1 MRIAHNISAV
11 NAFNLLKDANDT
23 LQGTILSLS
32 TGMRINS
39 AADDASGLA
48 VSEKMRAQMGG
59 IDTAAK
65 NTQDGISLLQ
75 TAEGALESVTSI
87 LQKMRE
93 LSVQSANDTL
103 TQEDRNYLQAEIDQL
118 KQEIDRTAHTTQFNK
133 KKILNGEAGFE
144 WSGSDLGL
152 RAIVSGSAGGLY
164 GISGDEN
171 VSGNYDLEISVDE
184 QGKTQV
190 QKSQIINVQEIEARY
205 YDQEILINEGTDATG
220 ATSGKGWTFGGN
232 SLTINANGTYFISG
246 TLSDSGNTITTGKYI
261 QVNSGVKATIVL
273 RDVSITA
280 EQYAFSMNGAEVDLW
295 IDPGEHNNAVTL
307 KANEGGYH
315 TAAVQAGNG
324 AKLNISSMAGD
335 FSTAGK
341 LITIGSEHG
350 AGIGS
355 SCYGT
360 TADAGEI
367 TIYGGTIEATGGWYA
382 AGIGGGCS
390 GGTRPGSSGKITI
403 HGGYVTAQGGTGGA
417 GIGSGGS
424 ENDYSDPGSVTIT
437 GGTVIATGGADEN
450 HGYGLPGQ
458 GAGIG
463 GGGHA
468 SGTTI
473 NISSNANVTVNGFT
487 DANQTESIGYGQY
500 GTGATVNQTT
510 DRPPAAREAP
520 ERPDPVRVVKFRDYE
535 LSEIRQFYDD
545 DGKFLFE
552 DPQKLTVTQG
562 NGKSASVTLYASDTM
577 YDVAEKINKTIAED
591 LGQGKYTDN
600 ANSFCTIADGTKDSE
615 AVYTL
620 DFDESAVKSTMLVRS
635 VVPGKEGEL
644 HFSGSEALLN
654 ALGLNTLQ
662 EASETVYS
670 TTIRDAHTGKLLSEG
685 LKSTGSTIH
694 NAIGDD
700 VDVKFDSM
708 ATTNAKWNAKK
719 NKYDLTSATY
729 SATLHLKENPLKLQ
743 TGANEGEKFEV
754 KIGDMSASALGISEL
769 DITSRESAAH
779 ATVTIDNA
787 IDKVLAQR
795 AQLGASQSTLE
806 HTMSRLAI
814 AGENMTKAESKIR
827 DADMAKMMM
836 ALTKF
841 QIKTQAG
848 ISMLGQANQVPQQ
861 VLSLIR

>member
-1 MRIAHNISAV
+1 MRIAHNISAQ

-39 AADDASGLA
+39 ASDDASGLA
-48 VSEKMRAQMGG
+48 VSEKMRAQIGG
-59 IDTAAK
+59 MDTAAR

-75 TAEGALESVTSI
+75 TAEGALENTTSI
-87 LQKMRE
+87 LEKMRE
-93 LSVQSANDTL
+93 LSVQAANDTL
-103 TQEDRNYLQAEIDQL
+103 TQEDRKYLQIEIEQL
-118 KQEIDRTAHTTQFNK
+118 KDEIDRTANTTQFNK

-144 WSGSDLGL
+144 WSSSDLGL
-152 RAIVSGSAGGLY
+152 RAIVSGSAGGLS
-164 GISGDEN
+164 GISEEEN
-171 VSGNYDLEISVDE
+171 VSGNYDLEISVNE
-184 QGKTQV
+184 QGRTQV
-190 QKSQIINVQEIEARY
+190 QKSQIINVQEIETRY
-205 YDQEILINEGTDATG
+205 IDQEILINEGTDGTG

-232 SLTINANGTYFISG
+232 SLTINADGTYFISG
-246 TLSDSGNTITTGKYI
+246 TLNDAGATISTGHFI

-295 IDPGEHNNAVTL
+295 LDPGEHNNPITL

-324 AKLNISSMAGD
+324 AKLNISSMSGD
-335 FSTAGK
+335 FTTDGK
-341 LITIGSEHG
+341 LIAIGSEHG

-367 TIYGGTIEATGGWYA
+367 TIYGGNIEATGVWYA
-382 AGIGGGCS
+382 AGIGGGCR
-390 GGTRPGSSGKITI
+390 GGTTSGSSGKITI
-403 HGGYVTAQGGTGGA
+403 HGGYVVAQGGTGGA

-424 ENDYSDPGSVTIT
+424 KNDYSDPGSVTIT
-437 GGTVIATGGADEN
+437 GGTVIATGGADED

-487 DANQTESIGYGQY
+487 DSTQTESIGYGQY
-500 GTGATVNQTT
+500 GTGATINQTT
-510 DRPPAAREAP
+510 DRPPAARDVP
-520 ERPDPVRVVKFRDYE
+520 DRPDPVKVVKFRDFE
-535 LSEIRQFYDD
+535 LSEIAQFYDD

-562 NGKSASVTLYASDTM
+562 NGKSANVMLYASDTM
-577 YDVAEKINKTIAED
+577 YDVAEKINKAIAED

-600 ANSFCTIADGTKDSE
+600 ANSFCTIADGTHDSE
-615 AVYTL
+615 AVYAL
-620 DFDESAVKSTMLVRS
+620 DFDDAAVKSTMLVRS

-662 EASETVYS
+662 ESSETVYS

-694 NAIGDD
+694 NAIGDN

-708 ATTNAKWNAKK
+708 ATTDASWNEKQ
-719 NKYDLTSATY
+719 NKYVLTSSTY
-729 SATLHLKENPLKLQ
+729 SATLHLKDNSIKFQ

-754 KIGDMSASALGISEL
+754 KIGDMSASALGIKEI
-769 DITSRESAAH
+769 DITSRESAAR
-779 ATVTIDNA
+779 ATGVIDNA
-787 IDKVLAQR
+787 LDKVLMQR
-795 AQLGASQSTLE
+795 AQLGASQTTLE
-806 HTMSRLAI
+806 HTMSRLAT
-814 AGENMTKAESKIR
+814 ATENITNAESKIR
-827 DADMAKMMM
+827 DADMAKMML

-848 ISMLGQANQVPQQ
+848 ISMLGQANQMPQQ
-861 VLSLIR
+861 VLSLLR